1 MASTPGVAVWV
12 LHHSIQSS
20 RSRCRR
26 QVVFYSFAAISVIQ
40 GLAEKP
46 HLKGEPVLF
55 LLIAPPSVAA
65 TCFANF
71 HGGRFRG
78 VPVSVLGYALVML
91 SVLLLSGPKLA
102 GEPKLL
108 GSYWAYVFPVAA
120 LGSGCVNY
128 AAYENS
134 PEAKAVAWVVF
145 IIAETLLILVFVRT
159 MYHWAQVARGRAL
172 WRDPLA
178 PASAWVDEKTG
189 GRVGHCE
196 GDDAAITPA

>member
-1 MASTPGVAVWV
+1 MDVRICFSC
-12 LHHSIQSS
+12 I
-20 RSRCRR
+20 RR
-26 QVVFYSFAAISVIQ
+26 
-40 GLAEKP
+40 
-46 HLKGEPVLF
+46 EPR
-55 LLIAPPSVAA
+55 A
-65 TCFANF
+65 
-71 HGGRFRG
+71 RG
-78 VPVSVLGYALVML
+78 D
-91 SVLLLSGPKLA
+91 
-102 GEPKLL
+102 EPKLR

-120 LGSGCVNY
+120 LGSACINY

-159 MYHWAQVARGRAL
+159 MYHWAQVARGRPL

-189 GRVGHCE
+189 ERVGHCE

>member
-1 MASTPGVAVWV
+1 VGRPKFE
-12 LHHSIQSS
+12 IP
-20 RSRCRR
+20 

-46 HLKGEPVLF
+46 HLK
-55 LLIAPPSVAA
+55 
-65 TCFANF
+65 
-71 HGGRFRG
+71 
-78 VPVSVLGYALVML
+78 
-91 SVLLLSGPKLA
+91 
-102 GEPKLL
+102 
-108 GSYWAYVFPVAA
+108 
-120 LGSGCVNY
+120 
-128 AAYENS
+128 
-134 PEAKAVAWVVF
+134 WVVF

>member
-1 MASTPGVAVWV
+1 MDVR
-12 LHHSIQSS
+12 I
-20 RSRCRR
+20 C
-26 QVVFYSFAAISVIQ
+26 FCCK

-120 LGSGCVNY
+120 LGSACINY

-145 IIAETLLILVFVRT
+145 ITAETLLILVFVRT

>member
-1 MASTPGVAVWV
+1 M
-12 LHHSIQSS
+12 
-20 RSRCRR
+20 
-26 QVVFYSFAAISVIQ
+26 FYSFAAISVIQ

-108 GSYWAYVFPVAA
+108 GSYWAPGKL
-120 LGSGCVNY
+120 LGLCV
-128 AAYENS
+128 
-134 PEAKAVAWVVF
+134 P
-145 IIAETLLILVFVRT
+145 RRR
-159 MYHWAQVARGRAL
+159 ARICL
-172 WRDPLA
+172 Y
-178 PASAWVDEKTG
+178 
-189 GRVGHCE
+189 
-196 GDDAAITPA
+196 

>member
-1 MASTPGVAVWV
+1 MWYRPTETQG
-12 LHHSIQSS
+12 
-20 RSRCRR
+20 RR
-26 QVVFYSFAAISVIQ
+26 T
-40 GLAEKP
+40 
-46 HLKGEPVLF
+46 
-55 LLIAPPSVAA
+55 AP
-65 TCFANF
+65 T
-71 HGGRFRG
+71 
-78 VPVSVLGYALVML
+78 Y
-91 SVLLLSGPKLA
+91 LSGPKLA

-120 LGSGCVNY
+120 LGSACINY

-196 GDDAAITPA
+196 GDDSAITPA

>member
-1 MASTPGVAVWV
+1 MCSP
-12 LHHSIQSS
+12 SP
-20 RSRCRR
+20 RSDRR
-26 QVVFYSFAAISVIQ
+26 V
-40 GLAEKP
+40 P
-46 HLKGEPVLF
+46 
-55 LLIAPPSVAA
+55 
-65 TCFANF
+65 TCA
-71 HGGRFRG
+71 
-78 VPVSVLGYALVML
+78 
-91 SVLLLSGPKLA
+91 
-102 GEPKLL
+102 
-108 GSYWAYVFPVAA
+108 
-120 LGSGCVNY
+120 NY

-159 MYHWAQVARGRAL
+159 MYHSAQVARGRAL

>member
-1 MASTPGVAVWV
+1 M
-12 LHHSIQSS
+12 
-20 RSRCRR
+20 
-26 QVVFYSFAAISVIQ
+26 
-40 GLAEKP
+40 
-46 HLKGEPVLF
+46 
-55 LLIAPPSVAA
+55 
-65 TCFANF
+65 
-71 HGGRFRG
+71 
-78 VPVSVLGYALVML
+78 
-91 SVLLLSGPKLA
+91 LLLSGPKLA

-120 LGSGCVNY
+120 LGSACINY

-145 IIAETLLILVFVRT
+145 ITAETLLILVFVRT

-189 GRVGHCE
+189 RRVGHCE